1 MVGEGLK
8 AGWKPALPGSPEPRI
23 GRPLAVSAGLHSALV
38 AALIFAAFYA
48 PQGNAWSATGGG
60 GAAVQINAVG
70 SLPGIPLPRPVVY
83 STSRV
88 VDTSKGLYQSE
99 PLPKKPVIPP
109 DATPLTQFEK
119 EKKLPPSRKSR
130 LLENDY
136 QPPQNAVPYGQ
147 GGRPTLPYTQF
158 ETGSGS
164 QGGIGM
170 SGPSGAAGDFAT
182 RYAWYVEAVQRRISG
197 NWLQSTI
204 DPSIRFAPRVVMEF
218 QIMRD
223 GTVRNIQITQSSGNA
238 SVDRSALRA
247 VQDSNPFQ
255 SLPGDY
261 GGSYVSVQFWFE
273 LHR

>member
-1 MVGEGLK
+1 MAV
-8 AGWKPALPGSPEPRI
+8 ARYAAGSPEPEL
-23 GRPLAVSAGLHSALV
+23 GRPLAVSAGMHTALV
-38 AALIFAAFYA
+38 ALLLFSAFFA
-48 PQGNAWSATGGG
+48 PKGDAWSATGGG
-60 GAAVQINAVG
+60 GAVSITAVG
-70 SLPGIPLPRPVVY
+70 SLPGIPLPRPAVT

-88 VDTSKGLYQSE
+88 ADSTKGLYKSE
-99 PLPKKPVIPP
+99 PLPKKPAIPP

-147 GGRPTLPYTQF
+147 TGAPTMPYTQF
-158 ETGSGS
+158 ESGSGS

-170 SGPSGAAGDFAT
+170 TGQSGAAGNFGT
-182 RYAWYVEAVQRRISG
+182 RYAWYVQAVQRRISG

-218 QIMRD
+218 QIFRD
-223 GTVRNIQITQSSGNA
+223 GSVRNIQITQSSGNA
-238 SVDRSALRA
+238 SVDRSTLRA

-255 SLPGDY
+255 PLPGDY
-261 GGSYVSVQFWFE
+261 AGSYVSVQFWFE
-273 LHR
+273 FHR